1 MHTAQIRSMSLTAG
15 LLLTGCSSLST
26 NNYAIMHEALKEE
39 SAQAQRTAA
48 SLHAEVQTLQEQLGA
63 SRAAQARSQ
72 GELRDSERR
81 LIEAQRI
88 AELKQDELAK
98 ATETREQGEKTG
110 SQVQLQLHELER
122 LRQRVV
128 DADREQKRIK
138 VLEAYINRLTKEVT
152 TLNTTLRDSL
162 VRPRPAAAAVDES
175 VGTLPPAPRK
185 PSHSLVVQAGDTL
198 FSIAR
203 FYDIALRDL
212 KTLNRLATDRIL
224 VGQVLIVPDP

>member
-1 MHTAQIRSMSLTAG
+1 MHTAQIKSMSLAAG

-98 ATETREQGEKTG
+98 AKETREQGEKTG
-110 SQVQLQLHELER
+110 SQVQLHELER

-138 VLEAYINRLTKEVT
+138 VLQAYIKRLTKEVT

-185 PSHSLVVQAGDTL
+185 SPHSLVVQARDTL

>member
-1 MHTAQIRSMSLTAG
+1 MVRRFSMHTHTAQIGCLSLAAG
-15 LLLTGCSSLST
+15 LLLAGCSSLST

-88 AELKQDELAK
+88 AELKQDELVKAK
-98 ATETREQGEKTG
+98 EMREQGETG
-110 SQVQLQLHELER
+110 SQAQLQLHELER

-138 VLEAYINRLTKEVT
+138 
-152 TLNTTLRDSL
+152 
-162 VRPRPAAAAVDES
+162 
-175 VGTLPPAPRK
+175 G
-185 PSHSLVVQAGDTL
+185 
-198 FSIAR
+198 
-203 FYDIALRDL
+203 
-212 KTLNRLATDRIL
+212 
-224 VGQVLIVPDP
+224 

>member
-1 MHTAQIRSMSLTAG
+1 MHTAQIKSMSLAAG
-15 LLLTGCSSLST
+15 LILTGCSSLST

-48 SLHAEVQTLQEQLGA
+48 SLHVEVQTLQEQLGA

-88 AELKQDELAK
+88 AELKQDELVKAK
-98 ATETREQGEKTG
+98 EMREQGETG
-110 SQVQLQLHELER
+110 SQAQLQLHELER

-138 VLEAYINRLTKEVT
+138 VLEAYIKRLTKEVT

-162 VRPRPAAAAVDES
+162 LRPRPAAASVNES

-185 PSHSLVVQAGDTL
+185 PAHSLIVQAGDTL

>member
-1 MHTAQIRSMSLTAG
+1 MYTAQIRCMSLITG
-15 LLLTGCSSLST
+15 LLLAGCSSFST

-48 SLHAEVQTLQEQLGA
+48 SLHAEVQMLQEQLGA

-98 ATETREQGEKTG
+98 ARAVREQGEKTG
-110 SQVQLQLHELER
+110 YQIQLQLNELER
-122 LRQRVV
+122 LRQRVA
-128 DADREQKRIK
+128 DADRERKRIK
-138 VLEAYINRLTKEVT
+138 VLQASIKRLTQEVAT
-152 TLNTTLRDSL
+152 MNTTLRDSMA
-162 VRPRPAAAAVDES
+162 RPKPAAASADEP
-175 VGTLPPAPRK
+175 GGALPPQQMR
-185 PSHSLVVQAGDTL
+185 PSHSLIVQAGDTL

-203 FYDIALRDL
+203 LYDVALADL
-212 KTLNRLATDRIL
+212 KALNRLTTDRIL
-224 VGQVLIVPDP
+224 VGQMLIVPEP

>member
-1 MHTAQIRSMSLTAG
+1 
-15 LLLTGCSSLST
+15 
-26 NNYAIMHEALKEE
+26 MHEALKEE

-88 AELKQDELAK
+88 AEVKQDDLAK
-98 ATETREQGEKTG
+98 ARAAREQGEKTG
-110 SQVQLQLHELER
+110 YQVQLQLNELER

-128 DADREQKRIK
+128 DADRERKHVK
-138 VLEAYINRLTKEVT
+138 VLQASIKRLTQEVT
-152 TLNTTLRDSL
+152 TMNTTLRDSMA
-162 VRPRPAAAAVDES
+162 RPK
-175 VGTLPPAPRK
+175 PAPASASEPGGALLPEQMR
-185 PSHSLVVQAGDTL
+185 PSHSLIVQAGDTL

-203 FYDIALRDL
+203 LYDVALADL
-212 KTLNRLATDRIL
+212 KALNRLATDRIL
-224 VGQVLIVPDP
+224 VGQMLIVPKP

>member
-1 MHTAQIRSMSLTAG
+1 MHTAQIRSMSLAAG

-26 NNYAIMHEALKEE
+26 NDYAIMHEALKEE

-48 SLHAEVQTLQEQLGA
+48 SLHVEVQTLQEQLGA

-88 AELKQDELAK
+88 AELKQDELVKAK
-98 ATETREQGEKTG
+98 EMREQGETG

-138 VLEAYINRLTKEVT
+138 VLEAYIKRLTKEVT

-162 VRPRPAAAAVDES
+162 LRPRPAAASVNES

-185 PSHSLVVQAGDTL
+185 PAHSLIVQAGDTL

>member
-1 MHTAQIRSMSLTAG
+1 M
-15 LLLTGCSSLST
+15 
-26 NNYAIMHEALKEE
+26 
-39 SAQAQRTAA
+39 
-48 SLHAEVQTLQEQLGA
+48 EVQTLQEQLGA

-88 AELKQDELAK
+88 AELKQDELVKAK
-98 ATETREQGEKTG
+98 EMREQGETG

-138 VLEAYINRLTKEVT
+138 VLQAYIKRLTKEVT

>member
-1 MHTAQIRSMSLTAG
+1 MHTAQIKSMSLAAG

-88 AELKQDELAK
+88 AELKQDELVKAK
-98 ATETREQGEKTG
+98 EMREQGETG
-110 SQVQLQLHELER
+110 SQAQLQLHELER

-138 VLEAYINRLTKEVT
+138 VLQAYIKRLTKEVT

-185 PSHSLVVQAGDTL
+185 SPHSLVVQAGDTL

>member
-1 MHTAQIRSMSLTAG
+1 MHIVQIRCMSMAAC
-15 LLLTGCSSLST
+15 LLLAGCSSLST

-88 AELKQDELAK
+88 AEVKQDELAK
-98 ATETREQGEKTG
+98 ARAAREQGEKTG
-110 SQVQLQLHELER
+110 YQVKLQ
-122 LRQRVV
+122 VA
-128 DADREQKRIK
+128 DANEQKRIK
-138 VLEAYINRLTKEVT
+138 MLETSIKRLTKEVA
-152 TLNTTLRDSL
+152 TLNTTLRDSS
-162 VRPRPAAAAVDES
+162 VRPKPAAASADES
-175 VGTLPPAPRK
+175 VGTLPPAQMK
-185 PSHSLVVQAGDTL
+185 PSHSLIVRAGDTL

-203 FYDIALRDL
+203 LYDVALGDL
-212 KTLNRLATDRIL
+212 KSLNRLATNRIL
-224 VGQVLIVPDP
+224 VGQVLMVPEP

>member
-1 MHTAQIRSMSLTAG
+1 MHTAQIRSMSLAAG

-98 ATETREQGEKTG
+98 AKETREQGEKTG
-110 SQVQLQLHELER
+110 SQAQLQLHELER

-138 VLEAYINRLTKEVT
+138 VLEAYIKRLTKEVT

-162 VRPRPAAAAVDES
+162 LRPRPAAASVNES

-185 PSHSLVVQAGDTL
+185 PAHSLIVQAGDTL

>member
-1 MHTAQIRSMSLTAG
+1 MRIVQIRCMSMAAC
-15 LLLTGCSSLST
+15 LLLAGCSSLST

-98 ATETREQGEKTG
+98 VRAAREQGEKTG
-110 SQVQLQLHELER
+110 YQVQLQLTELER
-122 LRQRVV
+122 LH
-128 DADREQKRIK
+128 EQKRIN
-138 VLEAYINRLTKEVT
+138 VLQASIKRLTKEVA
-152 TLNTTLRDSL
+152 TLNMTLRDSAA
-162 VRPRPAAAAVDES
+162 RPKPAAASNEPDD
-175 VGTLPPAPRK
+175 TLPPAQMK
-185 PSHSLVVQAGDTL
+185 PSHSLIVQAGDTL

-203 FYDIALRDL
+203 LYDVALADL
-212 KTLNRLATDRIL
+212 KALNRLATDRIL
-224 VGQVLIVPDP
+224 VGQVLIVPEP

>member
-1 MHTAQIRSMSLTAG
+1 MHTAQIKSMSLAAG

-88 AELKQDELAK
+88 AELKQDELVKAK
-98 ATETREQGEKTG
+98 EMREQGETG
-110 SQVQLQLHELER
+110 SQAQLQLHELER

-138 VLEAYINRLTKEVT
+138 VLQAYIKRLTKEVT

-162 VRPRPAAAAVDES
+162 LRPRPAAASVNES

-185 PSHSLVVQAGDTL
+185 PAHSLIVQAGDTL

>member
-1 MHTAQIRSMSLTAG
+1 MHTAQIRSMSLAAG

-26 NNYAIMHEALKEE
+26 NDYAIMHEALKEE

-88 AELKQDELAK
+88 AELKQDELVKAK
-98 ATETREQGEKTG
+98 EMREQGETG
-110 SQVQLQLHELER
+110 SRVQLQLHELER

-138 VLEAYINRLTKEVT
+138 VLEAYIKRLTKEVT

-162 VRPRPAAAAVDES
+162 LRPRPAAASVNES

-185 PSHSLVVQAGDTL
+185 PPHSLIVQAGDTL

>member
-1 MHTAQIRSMSLTAG
+1 MYTAQIRCMSLTAG

-39 SAQAQRTAA
+39 TAQAQRTAV

-63 SRAAQARSQ
+63 SRAAHARTQ

-98 ATETREQGEKTG
+98 TRAASGQGEKTG
-110 SQVQLQLHELER
+110 DQVK
-122 LRQRVV
+122 LRVA
-128 DADREQKRIK
+128 DDREQKRINM
-138 VLEAYINRLTKEVT
+138 LETSIKKLTKEVA
-152 TLNTTLRDSL
+152 TLNTTLRDSGA
-162 VRPRPAAAAVDES
+162 RPKPAATPTNELD
-175 VGTLPPAPRK
+175 GTLPPAQMK
-185 PSHSLVVQAGDTL
+185 PSHSLIVRAGDTL

-203 FYDIALRDL
+203 LYDIALADL
-212 KTLNRLATDRIL
+212 KSLNRLATDRIL
-224 VGQVLIVPDP
+224 VGQVLIVPEP